1 MADGRWLMAD
11 GCFASL
17 LTFAHT
23 LPGHLMS
30 ANDAV
35 IVSAVR
41 SAVGRGKKDGSLAN
55 VHPVDL
61 SAEVLTAAVSRAG
74 VAPGDVDDVIWG
86 CAMPEASQGLNMARL
101 SVLRAGFPVEV
112 PATTVNRF
120 CSSGLQT
127 IAMGAQAIMS
137 GMAETVIAGGIE
149 MMSQVPMS
157 GYHTRLNPAIT
168 ESYIGMGFT
177 AERVAERWKVS
188 RADQDAWALGSHE
201 KAARAWQAGRFSD
214 QIVPIEAERVNG
226 NGTTERAAF
235 ARDELVRADTTAEK
249 LAKLQPAFK
258 AGGTVTA
265 GNASPYSD
273 GAAALVLMKRAKAE
287 ALGLRPLARFV
298 TFAAAGV
305 EPDVMGVGPIKAVPK
320 ALRLAGM
327 SLADMD
333 LIEFNEAFASQILA
347 SMRELGVPEDRVN
360 VNGGAIAL
368 GHPLGATGAKLTTQL
383 IHELQRRGGGRGLVT
398 MCVGGGMGAAGIFEV
413 AA

>member
-1 MADGRWLMAD
+1 
-11 GCFASL
+11 
-17 LTFAHT
+17 
-23 LPGHLMS
+23 MS
-30 ANDAV
+30 PNDAV

-41 SAVGRGKKDGSLAN
+41 TAVARGKKDGSLAN

-61 SAEVLTAAVSRAG
+61 SAEVLTAAVNRAG
-74 VAPGDVDDVIWG
+74 IKPSDIDDVLWG
-86 CAMPEASQGLNMARL
+86 CAMPEASQGLNVARL

-127 IAMGAQAIMS
+127 VAMAAQAIMS
-137 GMAETVIAGGIE
+137 GMAETVVAGGVE

-157 GYHTRLNPAIT
+157 GFHTRLNPAMT

-177 AERVAERWKVS
+177 AERVAERWQVS

-201 KAARAWQAGRFSD
+201 KAARAWQAGRFGD
-214 QIVPIEAERVNG
+214 QIVSIRAERVNG
-226 NGTTERAAF
+226 QGTAEQVEF
-235 ARDELVRADTTAEK
+235 CRDELVRTDTTPEK

-258 AGGTVTA
+258 VGGTVTA

-273 GAAALVLMKRAKAE
+273 GAAALVVMKRARAD
-287 ALGLRPLARFV
+287 ALGITPLARFV

-305 EPDVMGVGPIKAVPK
+305 APDIMGVGPIKAVPK

-327 SLADMD
+327 SLSDID

-347 SMRELGVPEDRVN
+347 SMRELGMPEDRVN

-383 IHELQRRGGGRGLVT
+383 IHELKRRGGGRGLVT

>member
-1 MADGRWLMAD
+1 
-11 GCFASL
+11 
-17 LTFAHT
+17 
-23 LPGHLMS
+23 MS
-30 ANDAV
+30 PNDAV

-41 SAVGRGKKDGSLAN
+41 TAVARGKKDGSLAN

-61 SAEVLTAAVSRAG
+61 SAEVLTAAVNRAG
-74 VAPGDVDDVIWG
+74 IKPSDIDDVLWG
-86 CAMPEASQGLNMARL
+86 CAMPEASQGLNVARL

-127 IAMGAQAIMS
+127 VAMAAQAIMS
-137 GMAETVIAGGIE
+137 GMAETVVAGGVE

-157 GYHTRLNPAIT
+157 GFHTRLNPAMT

-177 AERVAERWKVS
+177 AERVAERWQVS

-201 KAARAWQAGRFSD
+201 KAARAWQAGRFGD
-214 QIVPIEAERVNG
+214 QIVPIRAERVNG
-226 NGTTERAAF
+226 QGTVEQVEF
-235 ARDELVRADTTAEK
+235 CRDELVRTDTTPEK
-249 LAKLQPAFK
+249 LAKLPPAFK
-258 AGGTVTA
+258 VGGTVTA

-273 GAAALVLMKRAKAE
+273 GAAALVVMKRARAD
-287 ALGLRPLARFV
+287 ALGITPLARFV

-305 EPDVMGVGPIKAVPK
+305 APDIMGVGPIKAVPK

-327 SLADMD
+327 ALSDID

-347 SMRELGVPEDRVN
+347 SMRELGMPEDRVN

-368 GHPLGATGAKLTTQL
+368 GHPLGASGAKLTTQL
-383 IHELQRRGGGRGLVT
+383 IHELKRRGGGRGLVT

>member
-1 MADGRWLMAD
+1 
-11 GCFASL
+11 
-17 LTFAHT
+17 
-23 LPGHLMS
+23 MS
-30 ANDAV
+30 PNDAV

-41 SAVGRGKKDGSLAN
+41 TAVARGKKDGSLAN

-61 SAEVLTAAVSRAG
+61 SAEVLKAAVNRAG
-74 VAPGDVDDVIWG
+74 IKPSDIDDVLWG
-86 CAMPEASQGLNMARL
+86 CAMPEASQGLNVARL
-101 SVLRAGFPVEV
+101 SALRAGFPVEV
-112 PATTVNRF
+112 PAATVNRF
-120 CSSGLQT
+120 CSSGLQSV
-127 IAMGAQAIMS
+127 AMAAQAVLS
-137 GMAETVIAGGIE
+137 GMAETVVAGGVE

-157 GYHTRLNPAIT
+157 GFHTRLNPAMT

-177 AERVAERWKVS
+177 AERVAERWQVS

-201 KAARAWQAGRFSD
+201 KAARAWQAGRFGD
-214 QIVPIEAERVNG
+214 QIVPIRAERVNG
-226 NGTTERAAF
+226 QGTVEQIEF
-235 ARDELVRADTTAEK
+235 CRDELVRTDTTAER

-258 AGGTVTA
+258 VGGTVTA

-273 GAAALVLMKRAKAE
+273 GAAALVVMKRARAD
-287 ALGLRPLARFV
+287 ALGIAPLARFV

-327 SLADMD
+327 SLSDID

-347 SMRELGVPEDRVN
+347 SMRDLGMQEDRVN

-383 IHELQRRGGGRGLVT
+383 IHELRRRGGGRGLVT

>member
-1 MADGRWLMAD
+1 M
-11 GCFASL
+11 
-17 LTFAHT
+17 
-23 LPGHLMS
+23 P

-41 SAVGRGKKDGSLAN
+41 TAVGRGKKDGSLAT

-61 SAEVLTAAVSRAG
+61 SAAVLKEAVSRAG
-74 VAPGDVDDVIWG
+74 IAASDVDDVIWG
-86 CAMPEASQGLNMARL
+86 CAMPEASQGLNVARL
-101 SVLRAGFPVEV
+101 SVLRAGFPVDV

-127 IAMGAQAIMS
+127 VANAAQAIMS
-137 GMAETVIAGGIE
+137 GMAETVVAGGVE

-157 GYHTRLNPAIT
+157 GYHTRLHPELT

-177 AERVAERWKVS
+177 AERVAQRWGVN
-188 RADQDAWALGSHE
+188 RADQDAWALCSQE
-201 KAARAWQAGRFSD
+201 KAARAWQAGHFGD
-214 QIVPIEAERVNG
+214 QIVPIEAERATADGGV
-226 NGTTERAAF
+226 ERITF
-235 ARDELVRADTTAEK
+235 ARDELVRGDTTAEK

-273 GAAALVLMKRAKAE
+273 GAAALVLMSRARAD
-287 ALGLRPLARFV
+287 ALGIEPLARFI

-305 EPDVMGVGPIKAVPK
+305 DPDVMGVGPIKAVPK
-320 ALRLAGM
+320 ALKLAGM
-327 SLADMD
+327 SLADID
-333 LIEFNEAFASQILA
+333 LIEFNEAFAAQVLA
-347 SMRELGVPEDRVN
+347 SVRELGMPEDRVN

-383 IHELQRRGGGRGLVT
+383 IHELRRRGGGRGLVT

-413 AA
+413 AG